1 MQLSDQL
8 DMTDALDR
16 YLTDRISISD
26 LQVRLV
32 GIAWDVLLDDNSP
45 GAKILYELELGL
57 AEFSNGDWTEDEL
70 KGLFRPLLPI
80 R

>member
-16 YLTDRISISD
+16 YLTGQISVSD
-26 LQVRLV
+26 LQVRLA
-32 GIAWDVLLDDNSP
+32 GLAWDVLIDDNSP
-45 GAKILYELELGL
+45 GANVLYELELGL

>member
-16 YLTDRISISD
+16 YLTGQISVSE
-26 LQVRLV
+26 LQVRLA
-32 GIAWDVLLDDNSP
+32 GIAWDVLLDDDTP
-45 GAKILYELELGL
+45 GAYVLYELELGL

-80 R
+80 